1 MTLSTPPAEIQI
13 DANLVRN
20 LLQAQCPQWADL
32 DIRFL
37 GAGWDNENYRLGDQ
51 YIVRLPRRAVAVP
64 LMQSEINCLPR
75 LPQPL
80 PISVPVPA
88 YIGHSDQHFPW
99 PWTVLPWFEG
109 TNASY
114 ALPHASEALRLAVF
128 LRHLHTFGNIED
140 APHNPHRSEPLR
152 LRDEAI
158 KTRMA
163 RLKTKT
169 PLLTPAIESLWETAI
184 HTPFPSE
191 MHLVHGDLHSGNVVI
206 HENRIQAIVDWGD
219 ITTGDVA
226 VDLAIFWMLF
236 PEKPTRT
243 EALQAYGASDDLI
256 KRAIG
261 WAVYYGVVLLDTGW
275 EGNAEHASVGRA
287 LLACLAQ
294 EALLTD

>member
-1 MTLSTPPAEIQI
+1 MTLSTPPAEIPI
-13 DANLVRN
+13 DTNLVAR

-51 YIVRLPRRAVAVP
+51 FIVRLPRRAVAVP

-75 LPQPL
+75 LPHPL
-80 PISVPVPA
+80 PISVPVPV
-88 YIGHSDQHFPW
+88 YVGHPDQHFPW
-99 PWTVLPWFEG
+99 PWTVLPWFDG

-114 ALPHASEALRLAVF
+114 ALPNGSEALRLAAF
-128 LRHLHTFGNIED
+128 LCHLHTYGNAED

-169 PLLTPAIESLWETAI
+169 PLLTPLIEALWDRAIN
-184 HTPFPSE
+184 TPFPDR

-219 ITTGDVA
+219 VTKGDVA

-236 PEKPTRT
+236 PNKTTRT
-243 EALQAYGASDDLI
+243 RAFQAYGASDDLI

-275 EGNAEHASVGRA
+275 EGNEEHASVGAA
-287 LLACLAQ
+287 LLHCLSKEVA
-294 EALLTD
+294 T